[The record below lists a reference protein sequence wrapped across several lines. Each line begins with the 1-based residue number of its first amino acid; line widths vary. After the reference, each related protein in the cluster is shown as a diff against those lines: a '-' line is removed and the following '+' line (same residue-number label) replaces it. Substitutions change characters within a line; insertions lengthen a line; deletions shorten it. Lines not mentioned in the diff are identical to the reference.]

1 MKRKISSSG
10 ITKTINL
17 QLAALFI
24 SGTVLIGCGESKKKS
39 SDEET
44 VDTAANTEE
53 TVAATSPNQLSEKEK
68 EEGWRLLFDGKSTD
82 GWRGYLKDSFP
93 EKGWIIE
100 DGCLKHV
107 AKGGGGD
114 IITRKKYEEFD
125 FRFEWKVAKGANSGV
140 KYFIIRERG
149 SLGHEYQVL
158 DDKNHPDGAKGAN
171 RQTAA
176 FYDVLDPAKDKPLKP
191 VGEFN
196 SSRILVKGNTV
207 KHFLNGKVVLRYK
220 LGSEELK
227 AAIAKSKFKNLK
239 IFGQRLAGHILLQ
252 DHGDAV
258 WYRNIRIRDL
268 GKK

>member
-1 MKRKISSSG
+1 MKPKVFFYVLLVFVVAVNNS
-10 ITKTINL
+10 
-17 QLAALFI
+17 AAA
-24 SGTVLIGCGESKKKS
+24 EKS
-39 SDEET
+39 SDK
-44 VDTAANTEE
+44 
-53 TVAATSPNQLSEKEK
+53 KEK
-68 EEGWRLLFDGKSTD
+68 RFFSLFNGVSTD
-82 GWRGYLKDSFP
+82 QWMNARSGKFP

-140 KYFIIRERG
+140 KYFIIRDRG

-158 DDKNHPDGAKGAN
+158 DDANHPDGAKGAN

-176 FYDVLDPAKDKPLKP
+176 FYDVLDPAKDKHLKP
-191 VGEFN
+191 IGEFN

-207 KHFLNGKVVLRYK
+207 KHFLNGKTVLTYR
-220 LGSEELK
+220 LGSEDLK

-239 IFGQRLAGHILLQ
+239 VFGQRLSGHILLQ

-258 WYRNIRIRDL
+258 WYRNVRIRDL

>member
-1 MKRKISSSG
+1 M
-10 ITKTINL
+10 
-17 QLAALFI
+17 
-24 SGTVLIGCGESKKKS
+24 
-39 SDEET
+39 
-44 VDTAANTEE
+44 
-53 TVAATSPNQLSEKEK
+53 
-68 EEGWRLLFDGKSTD
+68 
-82 GWRGYLKDSFP
+82 
-93 EKGWIIE
+93 IE

-114 IITRKKYEEFD
+114 IITRGKYEQFD

-158 DDKNHPDGAKGAN
+158 DDENHPDGAKGAN

-207 KHFLNGKVVLRYK
+207 KHFLNGKIVLSYK
-220 LGSEELK
+220 LGSDELK
-227 AAIAKSKFKNLK
+227 ASIAKSKFKNLK
-239 IFGQRLAGHILLQ
+239 VFGQRLVGHILLQ

>member
-1 MKRKISSSG
+1 MNRIISLLA
-10 ITKTINL
+10 TVALT
-17 QLAALFI
+17 AALSTPI
-24 SGTVLIGCGESKKKS
+24 LAEKKKRG
-39 SDEET
+39 
-44 VDTAANTEE
+44 AG
-53 TVAATSPNQLSEKEK
+53 KEK
-68 EEGWRLLFDGKSTD
+68 NFVSLFDGTSTD
-82 GWRGYLKDSFP
+82 QWMNAKSGKFP
-93 EKGWIIE
+93 EKGWVIE

-114 IITRKKYEEFD
+114 IITRGKYEQFD

-158 DDKNHPDGAKGAN
+158 DDENHPDGAKGAN

-176 FYDVLDPAKDKPLKP
+176 FYDVLDPAKDKPLKL

-207 KHFLNGKVVLRYK
+207 KHFLNGKIVLTYK
-220 LGSEELK
+220 LGSDELK
-227 AAIAKSKFKNLK
+227 ASIAKSKFKNLK
-239 IFGQRLAGHILLQ
+239 VFGQRLAGHILLQ

>member
-1 MKRKISSSG
+1 MKPKVFFYVLLVFVIAVNNS
-10 ITKTINL
+10 
-17 QLAALFI
+17 AAAEK
-24 SGTVLIGCGESKKKS
+24 G
-39 SDEET
+39 SDK
-44 VDTAANTEE
+44 
-53 TVAATSPNQLSEKEK
+53 KEK
-68 EEGWRLLFDGKSTD
+68 SFFSLFNGISTD
-82 GWRGYLKDSFP
+82 QWMNARSGKFP
-93 EKGWIIE
+93 EKGWVIE

-176 FYDVLDPAKDKPLKP
+176 FYDVLDPVKDKPLKP

-227 AAIAKSKFKNLK
+227 TAIAKSKFKNLK

>member
-1 MKRKISSSG
+1 MKHIIYL
-10 ITKTINL
+10 ITAAAFVATMTTPV
-17 QLAALFI
+17 LA
-24 SGTVLIGCGESKKKS
+24 EKKK
-39 SDEET
+39 
-44 VDTAANTEE
+44 AN
-53 TVAATSPNQLSEKEK
+53 KEK
-68 EEGWRLLFDGKSTD
+68 NFVSLFDGTSTD
-82 GWRGYLKDSFP
+82 HWMNARSGKFP
-93 EKGWIIE
+93 EKGWVIE

-114 IITRKKYEEFD
+114 IITRGKYEQFD

-176 FYDVLDPAKDKPLKP
+176 FYDVLDPAKDKPIKP

-196 SSRILVKGNTV
+196 SSRILVRGDTA
-207 KHFLNGKVVLRYK
+207 KHFLNGKNVLTYK
-220 LGSEELK
+220 LGSDELK

-239 IFGQRLAGHILLQ
+239 VFGQRLAGHILLQ

-258 WYRNIRIRDL
+258 WYRKIRIRDL

>member
-1 MKRKISSSG
+1 MKRF
-10 ITKTINL
+10 L
-17 QLAALFI
+17 HLLAVIALA
-24 SGTVLIGCGESKKKS
+24 GVMTVPVLAEKKKKGAKL
-39 SDEET
+39 EKGF
-44 VDTAANTEE
+44 
-53 TVAATSPNQLSEKEK
+53 VA
-68 EEGWRLLFDGKSTD
+68 LFDGTTTD
-82 GWRGYLKDSFP
+82 QWMNARSGKFP
-93 EKGWIIE
+93 AKGWVIE
-100 DGCLKHV
+100 DGCLKHAV
-107 AKGGGGD
+107 RGGGGD
-114 IITRKKYEEFD
+114 IITRGTYEQFD

-158 DDKNHPDGAKGAN
+158 DDANHPDGAKGAN

-176 FYDVLDPAKDKPLKP
+176 FYDVLDPANDKPVKP

-207 KHFLNGKVVLRYK
+207 KHFLNGKVVLTYK
-220 LGSEELK
+220 LGSDELK

-239 IFGQRLAGHILLQ
+239 VFGQRLPGHILLQ

-268 GKK
+268 SKK